1 MTTLS
6 LVGAGGAMPA
16 LPAAPAPDAEGAA
29 HHVGSALGAGNTAEL
44 GGAHGGGDSLALL
57 TAGHDLHPLAQQQ
70 QQVAYFGNGINQAGG
85 IKAPAHKVVPDA
97 ATRTYDVATTT
108 QAEID
113 ALKNSPNKQQQRLGH
128 TIENA
133 KVAYADLLD
142 NNIKIAAALNAG
154 NGGEPV
160 LTITSEDFKYTQ
172 PTRVHTHYHG
182 DNATVGDPVGSKAGQ
197 NSRIRETLA
206 RDPQMVFVLPECS
219 NATPTADGPKN
230 DNYYHADWSNVKS
243 QADTTDLAL
252 KAAGGY
258 TKNVVQET
266 VSVHSRGGEVIQK
279 LMEHD
284 PSGKSLRADRLE
296 LHDSLYGSQ
305 GAVAQWGRTD
315 NGKHVSHVIY
325 VHGSNGGVKGDGRD
339 REIAKTFKDKY
350 IPIDISHQKPL
361 NDENNPVVYDGKD
374 AKRDDHIHG
383 KGHEGVRRFHP
394 DPHYQ
399 TTGRFLGIWPLPNR
413 GG

>member
-1 MTTLS
+1 M
-6 LVGAGGAMPA
+6 
-16 LPAAPAPDAEGAA
+16 
-29 HHVGSALGAGNTAEL
+29 
-44 GGAHGGGDSLALL
+44 
-57 TAGHDLHPLAQQQ
+57 LAQASRVEILGDDLGTGCQTALDPGFPLQ
-70 QQVAYFGNGINQAGG
+70 SLLNGLLGNQAGA
-85 IKAPAHKVVPDA
+85 IKAPPHKVVPDA

-113 ALKNSPNKQQQRLGH
+113 ALKNSPNPQQQRLGH

-230 DNYYHADWSNVKS
+230 DNYYKADWGNVKS
-243 QADTTDLAL
+243 QAETTDLAL
-252 KAAGGY
+252 KAAGAY
-258 TKNVVQET
+258 PKNVVQET

-284 PSGKSLRADRLE
+284 PSGKSLRANRLE

-325 VHGSNGGVKGDGRD
+325 ARQQRRRQGRRPRKGNRQDVQGQD
-339 REIAKTFKDKY
+339 

-383 KGHEGVRRFHP
+383 PKGHEGVRRFHP

-399 TTGRFLGIWPLPNR
+399 TTGRFLGIWPLPTR
-413 GG
+413 GGS

>member
-1 MTTLS
+1 MTTMP
-6 LVGAGGAMPA
+6 LVSAGGAAPA
-16 LPAAPAPDAEGAA
+16 LPDAVHLDTPAHPGD
-29 HHVGSALGAGNTAEL
+29 ALGAGAAAL
-44 GGAHGGGDSLALL
+44 ADGHGGGHTLALL
-57 TAGHDLHPLAQQQ
+57 TAGQELHPLAKQQE
-70 QQVAYFGNGINQAGG
+70 QQVAYFGSGVSKAGAA
-85 IKAPAHKVVPDA
+85 KVEHKVVPDA

-113 ALKNSPNKQQQRLGH
+113 ALKNSPDPKQQRLGH

-133 KVAYADLLD
+133 KASYGDLLAD
-142 NNIKIAAALNAG
+142 HMKITAALNAG

-160 LTITSEDFKYTQ
+160 LTITSEDFNYTK

-197 NSRIRETLA
+197 NSRIREILA

-219 NATPTADGPKN
+219 NATPTVDGPKN

-243 QADTTDLAL
+243 QAETTDLAL
-252 KAAGGY
+252 KAAGAY

-279 LMEHD
+279 LMDHD

-325 VHGSNGGVKGDGRD
+325 VHGSNGGIKGDGRD

-350 IPIDISHQKPL
+350 VPLDISHQKPL
-361 NDENNPVVYDGKD
+361 DEHNDPIVYDGKD

-383 KGHEGVRRFHP
+383 PKGHEGVRQFHP
-394 DPHYQ
+394 DVHYQ
-399 TTGRFLGIWPLPNR
+399 TTGRFLGLWPLPN
-413 GG
+413 